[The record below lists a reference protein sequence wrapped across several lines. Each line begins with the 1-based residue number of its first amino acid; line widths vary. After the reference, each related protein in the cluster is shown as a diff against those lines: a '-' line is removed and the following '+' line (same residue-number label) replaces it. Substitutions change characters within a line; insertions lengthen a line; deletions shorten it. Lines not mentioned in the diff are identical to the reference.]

1 MPQLLSQ
8 FPPMIATMQSMR
20 TMMLTMHSTMSG
32 IFSQMDDMSQDA
44 TAMGQAFDAA
54 KNDDSFYLPPEVFKN
69 PDFQRAMNS
78 FLSPDGKAA
87 RFIISHKGDP
97 ATPEGIARIDQIRT
111 AAEEALKGTPLA
123 NAKIYIAGTAS
134 TYKDWRRR
142 LQIRSLDR
150 GNCCALPYFHHHA
163 DHHAKFYCRTSYRG
177 YGGTFVGRIVWAVG
191 AGLAVC
197 SGHQI
202 ALDGACD
209 VCDHPFGGGV

>member
-1 MPQLLSQ
+1 
-8 FPPMIATMQSMR
+8 
-20 TMMLTMHSTMSG
+20 MMLTMHSTMSG
-32 IFSQMDDMSQDA
+32 IFSQMDDTNQDA

-97 ATPEGIARIDQIRT
+97 ATPEGIARVDQIKT
-111 AAEEALKGTPLA
+111 AAEEALKTTPLED
-123 NAKIYIAGTAS
+123 AKIYIAGTAS
-134 TYKDWRRR
+134 TFKDFQRR

-150 GNCCALPYFHHHA
+150 GNWRALPYFHHHA
-163 DHHAKFYCRTSYRG
+163 HHDAKFCGRPGHRG

-191 AGLAVC
+191 AGLAVY
-197 SGHQI
+197 SGHQV
-202 ALDGACD
+202 ALDGTSD